1 MGRSLR
7 NLQCRRDLRIRGC
20 EQAGDLLGHRLIR
33 REARE
38 LGLPQIEIAPGQ
50 PVEFGAGFGCIGRLV
65 VVSGDH
71 VRSIAHGRANAA
83 SIGEGWVVALRYR
96 R

>member
-1 MGRSLR
+1 MGRSLG
-7 NLQCRRDLRIRGC
+7 NLQCRSDLRIRGR
-20 EQAGDLLGHRLIR
+20 EQARDLLGHRLIR
-33 REARE
+33 CQPGQ

-50 PVEFGAGFGCIGRLV
+50 PVEFGAGFGCTGRLV

-71 VRSIAHGRANAA
+71 VGTVTHSRANAA
-83 SIGEGWVVALRYR
+83 SIGEGWVVALRHR

>member
-1 MGRSLR
+1 MGRSLG
-7 NLQCRRDLRIRGC
+7 NLQGRSDLGIRRR

-33 REARE
+33 REPGQ

-50 PVEFGAGFGCIGRLV
+50 PVEFGAGLGCTGRLV

-71 VRSIAHGRANAA
+71 VASITHRRANAA
-83 SIGEGWVVALRYR
+83 SIGEGCLVALRHR